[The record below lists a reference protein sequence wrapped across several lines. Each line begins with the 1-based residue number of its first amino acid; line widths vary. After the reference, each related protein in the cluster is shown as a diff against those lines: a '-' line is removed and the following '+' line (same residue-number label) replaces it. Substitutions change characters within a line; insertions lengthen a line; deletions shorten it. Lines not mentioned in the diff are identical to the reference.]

1 MCLGV
6 PGKITEVEEGLMRMG
21 VVDFDGSS
29 LKVCLAYVPEAAV
42 GDYVLVHAGF
52 ALAVMTPVSGSTTYY
67 AVSVGTGQV
76 TAVGIPS
83 VEITGARLGI

>member
-52 ALAVMTPVSGSTTYY
+52 ALARLDEEQARETLEILERMSTINLEPDSDR
-67 AVSVGTGQV
+67 V
-76 TAVGIPS
+76 
-83 VEITGARLGI
+83 

>member
-21 VVDFDGSS
+21 IVDFDGSS

-52 ALAVMTPVSGSTTYY
+52 ALARLDEEQARETLEILERMSTINLEPDSDR
-67 AVSVGTGQV
+67 V
-76 TAVGIPS
+76 
-83 VEITGARLGI
+83 